1 MQARWLVPLLLVA
14 LVVALVGPAAPGA
27 APAAAAAA
35 AVVRSGPRPILTF
48 ASRGA
53 AVRRAQ
59 TLLNRHGYRVPVTGF
74 YGLLTVRQVRRFQ
87 VAHGIRNT
95 GQVGPLTWPKLLGG
109 AGRRPAAR
117 APASHPAAS
126 RPVLTF
132 GSRGPLVAE
141 AQRLLGRHGYR
152 VRVTG
157 LYWLQTVRQVR
168 RFQVAHG
175 IRNTG
180 QVGPLTWPK
189 LLGGRSGPL
198 ARATPAAGV
207 ARPSRAPAPRSAG
220 VVYLTFDDGPT
231 PTWTPRVLDLLA
243 RYRARATFFVV
254 GRSAATW
261 PGLVRRSYAAGHGVG
276 NHTWSHRRLTGLRG
290 RGLTAEVGA
299 TSAVIGRATGARPR
313 CLRPPYGTVDA
324 ASVYQA
330 RALGLRLTMWDVD
343 PYDWRRPGAGV
354 IAGRVLSRVGSGDV
368 VLLHDGGG
376 DRSQTVAALQQVLA
390 SLSARGFRF
399 RALCRG

>member
-1 MQARWLVPLLLVA
+1 MARWLVPLLLVA
-14 LVVALVGPAAPGA
+14 LVVALVGAAAPGA
-27 APAAAAAA
+27 APAAAAVARPA
-35 AVVRSGPRPILTF
+35 SRPILTF

-59 TLLNRHGYRVPVTGF
+59 SLLNRHGYRVPVTGF

-95 GQVGPLTWPKLLGG
+95 GQVGPLTWPKLLVG

-117 APASHPAAS
+117 APAGRSAGPAAG

-132 GSRGPLVAE
+132 GSRGPLVTQ
-141 AQRLLGRHGYR
+141 AQRLLVRHGYR

-157 LYWLQTVRQVR
+157 LYWLETVRQVR

-189 LLGGRSGPL
+189 LLGRGGGGP
-198 ARATPAAGV
+198 ARATPAARTSPPARATA
-207 ARPSRAPAPRSAG
+207 ARPAG

-261 PGLVRRSYAAGHGVG
+261 PGLVRRAYVAGHGVG

-290 RGLTAEVGA
+290 AALSAEVDA
-299 TSAVIGRATGARPR
+299 TSAVIGRATGSRPR

-324 ASVYQA
+324 ASAYLA
-330 RALGLRLTMWDVD
+330 RALGLRLMMWDVD

-354 IAGRVLSRVGSGDV
+354 IAGRVLSRVRSGDV

-390 SLSARGFRF
+390 SLSARGYRF
-399 RALCRG
+399 RALCR

>member
-14 LVVALVGPAAPGA
+14 VVVALVGPAAPGA
-27 APAAAAAA
+27 APAAAAAG
-35 AVVRSGPRPILTF
+35 RPGPRPILTF
-48 ASRGA
+48 ASRGT

-59 TLLNRHGYRVPVTGF
+59 VLLSRHGYRVPVTGF

-95 GQVGPLTWPKLLGG
+95 GQVGPLTWPKLLG
-109 AGRRPAAR
+109 R
-117 APASHPAAS
+117 
-126 RPVLTF
+126 
-132 GSRGPLVAE
+132 
-141 AQRLLGRHGYR
+141 
-152 VRVTG
+152 
-157 LYWLQTVRQVR
+157 
-168 RFQVAHG
+168 
-175 IRNTG
+175 
-180 QVGPLTWPK
+180 
-189 LLGGRSGPL
+189 RSGPL
-198 ARATPAAGV
+198 ARATPTARV
-207 ARPSRAPAPRSAG
+207 ARAPAARSAG

-231 PTWTPRVLDLLA
+231 PAWTPRVLDLLA

-261 PGLVRRSYAAGHGVG
+261 PGLVRRAYAAGHGVG
-276 NHTWSHRRLTGLRG
+276 NHTWSHRRLTGFRG
-290 RGLTAEVGA
+290 AGLTAEVGA

-324 ASVYQA
+324 ASAYRA

-354 IAGRVLSRVGSGDV
+354 IAGRVLSRVRSGDV

-376 DRSQTVAALQQVLA
+376 DRSQTVAALRQVLA
-390 SLSARGFRF
+390 SLSARGYRF
-399 RALCRG
+399 RALCR

>member
-1 MQARWLVPLLLVA
+1 MKARWLVPLLSAA
-14 LVVALVGPAAPGA
+14 LVVAPVGPAAPGA
-27 APAAAAAA
+27 TPAAAAAA
-35 AVVRSGPRPILTF
+35 ARPGPRPILSF
-48 ASRGA
+48 ASHGA

-59 TLLNRHGYRVPVTGF
+59 ILLNRHGYPVPVTGF

-95 GQVGPLTWPKLLGG
+95 GQVGPLTWPKLLG
-109 AGRRPAAR
+109 R
-117 APASHPAAS
+117 
-126 RPVLTF
+126 
-132 GSRGPLVAE
+132 
-141 AQRLLGRHGYR
+141 
-152 VRVTG
+152 
-157 LYWLQTVRQVR
+157 
-168 RFQVAHG
+168 
-175 IRNTG
+175 
-180 QVGPLTWPK
+180 
-189 LLGGRSGPL
+189 RSGPL
-198 ARATPAAGV
+198 ARATPAARA
-207 ARPSRAPAPRSAG
+207 ARPARAAAARPAG

-243 RYRARATFFVV
+243 RHRARATFFVV

-261 PGLVRRSYAAGHGVG
+261 PELVRRAYAAGHGIG

-290 RGLTAEVGA
+290 RGLATEVGA
-299 TSAVIGRATGARPR
+299 TSAVIGRATGARPH

-324 ASVYQA
+324 ASAYQA

-354 IAGRVLSRVGSGDV
+354 IAGRVLSRVRSGDV

-390 SLSARGFRF
+390 SLSSRGLRF
-399 RALCRG
+399 RALCR